1 MEKCWLDGRT
11 LAGQSGVGW
20 LEDHWL
26 DKGVLIARSGVD
38 WMGELSKHVSWM
50 SGAWAVGV
58 GSMEEPW
65 LDG

>member
-20 LEDHWL
+20 LEGHWL

-50 SGAWAVGV
+50 GGAWGWV
-58 GSMEEPW
+58 
-65 LDG
+65 